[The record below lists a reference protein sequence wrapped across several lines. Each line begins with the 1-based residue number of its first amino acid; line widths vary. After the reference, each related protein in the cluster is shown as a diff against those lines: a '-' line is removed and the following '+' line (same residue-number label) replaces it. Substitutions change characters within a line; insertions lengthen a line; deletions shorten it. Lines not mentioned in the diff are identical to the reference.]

1 MRMRWV
7 VVFILW
13 AILFGGRAL
22 AQEPS
27 LLTLE
32 ESIKIA
38 LDRNLKLQFASAG
51 VAGSEFRQKSALT
64 QFFPT
69 WTGQYGYTRNDS
81 LTTIVSGQ
89 SIRITDPGPPPTTVT
104 RTFPSETSRDT
115 YAFSTNISQPLY
127 AGGSISANYRSE
139 ILGVDLSKS
148 NVETVKRDLVLQVR
162 TGYYNIITAQKVLE
176 VAEQAVKQFEAQL
189 EVAKAFFEV
198 GIVAK
203 NDVLQAEV
211 RLANAKQNQV
221 RADNTLALTKSSFNN
236 LLRRNINA
244 PLNVVDILDYKPS
257 GYTLENSFEEALR
270 QRPEIKS
277 ANLNVDQALE
287 AVKIARSGYFPTI
300 SLAGN
305 YNKTSDE
312 GHLNP
317 DNRWTERWSVQA
329 LASIA
334 FSDWW
339 RLGYK
344 VGESKVKV
352 AQAQD
357 TKNQVI
363 DNVILEVKQNYIN
376 MAQSEKNI
384 GVAQKS
390 IEQAEENVRLNE
402 ERYKYQVATATDVL
416 DAVTL
421 LAQARLN
428 YYTALSDYNI
438 AKASL
443 ERAMGRMYP

>member
-1 MRMRWV
+1 MRRNGALG
-7 VVFILW
+7 FIFVL
-13 AILFGGRAL
+13 ILSGGIAF
-22 AQEPS
+22 AQEPGGP
-27 LLTLE
+27 LTLE
-32 ESIKIA
+32 ESIRIA
-38 LDRNLKLQFASAG
+38 LDRNLRLQIATAG
-51 VAGSEFRQKSALT
+51 VAGSTFRQNSALT

-69 WTGQYGYTRNDS
+69 WTGQYGYVRYDTP
-81 LTTIVSGQ
+81 TTIGSSGATRGT
-89 SIRITDPGPPPTTVT
+89 SSSTT
-104 RTFPSETSRDT
+104 RDT
-115 YAFSTNISQPLY
+115 YAFGTTVTQPLF

-139 ILGVDLSKS
+139 SIGVDLSRS
-148 NVETVKRDLVLQVR
+148 NVETAKRDIVFQVR
-162 TGYYNIITAQKVLE
+162 QGYFNVLTAQKVQE

-189 EVAKAFFEV
+189 DVAKAFFEV

-211 RLANAKQNQV
+211 RSANAKQAQV
-221 RADNTLALTKSSFNN
+221 KAENAVALSKSQFNS
-236 LLRRNINA
+236 LLRREITA
-244 PLNVVDILDYKPS
+244 PLTVVDILDYKPS
-257 GYTLENSFEEALR
+257 GYTIEGSLEEAIR
-270 QRPEIKS
+270 QRPEIKT
-277 ANLNVDQALE
+277 ADLTIDQARE

-300 SLAGN
+300 SLGGN

-312 GHLNP
+312 ATLEGHSF
-317 DNRWTERWSVQA
+317 DRWTVQA
-329 LASIA
+329 LATLA

-339 RLGYK
+339 SLGYK

-352 AQAQD
+352 TQAQD
-357 TKNQVI
+357 SKNQVV
-363 DNVILEVKQNYIN
+363 DNIILEVKQNFLN
-376 MAQSEKNI
+376 MEEAEKNI
-384 GVAQKS
+384 SVAQKS

-438 AKASL
+438 AKAGL